1 MDGALQ
7 LAVLW
12 ARERLGGA
20 MLPSR
25 VRSVRRY
32 QHGLARTALRGV
44 VTGRDVQPTRVLSDI
59 ALVDANG
66 HLFAELMGVETHLR
80 PDESTAVDGSR

>member
-25 VRSVRRY
+25 VGRVTRH
-32 QHGLARTALRGV
+32 QPGLARTALRGL
-44 VTGRDVQPTRVLSDI
+44 VTGRDVQPTRVLSDVV
-59 ALVDANG
+59 LVDG
-66 HLFAELMGVETHLR
+66 EGRLFAELHGVETHLV
-80 PDESTAVDGSR
+80 PEPS